1 MVALK
6 FNIYLSI
13 YLSISIYIHINVMLL
28 LFACLN
34 IFANQSPLKTL
45 EETDDV
51 KLKVT
56 NSSNYQLLKLQ
67 FIID

>member
-13 YLSISIYIHINVMLL
+13 YIYIHINVMLL

-34 IFANQSPLKTL
+34 VFANQSPLKTL